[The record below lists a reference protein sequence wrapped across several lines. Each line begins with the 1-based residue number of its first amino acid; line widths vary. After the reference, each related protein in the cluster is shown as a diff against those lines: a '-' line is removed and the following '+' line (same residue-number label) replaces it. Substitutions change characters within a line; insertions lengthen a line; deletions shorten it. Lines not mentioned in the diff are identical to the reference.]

1 MDSYVNFYRDLVGGN
16 VSRPRVQDSGQI
28 QISLPFMSV
37 QVFRGMPFN
46 LPNRANRKGATSMT
60 RRSLL
65 AQTLILLLVLCAP
78 ALAVDFNFLTKD
90 KIDLTVLLAPPPEL
104 NSDAQRRDLSAVLD
118 AQRTRTAEQIKR
130 AVADNELSIFRF
142 ADVLGP
148 DFTPDRLPVTVEFF
162 KRLQSDS
169 RLIILATKDAWD
181 RKRPF
186 LVSEEVSFVGA
197 KPASVG
203 SYPSGHS
210 AFGYLTAIVL
220 AEMVPEKRS
229 ILFIRGAEY
238 GFSRVIAG
246 VHFPSDVIAG
256 HIAATVIAASL
267 MQTPTFSADFT
278 AAKSELRR
286 VLGL

>member
-1 MDSYVNFYRDLVGGN
+1 
-16 VSRPRVQDSGQI
+16 
-28 QISLPFMSV
+28 
-37 QVFRGMPFN
+37 
-46 LPNRANRKGATSMT
+46 MT

-65 AQTLILLLVLCAP
+65 AQILSALLALCAP
-78 ALAVDFNFLTKD
+78 ALAADFNYLSKD
-90 KIDLTVLLAPPPEL
+90 KVDLTVLLAPPPEL

-118 AQRTRTAEQIKR
+118 AQRTRTPEQIER
-130 AVADNELSIFRF
+130 AIADNELSIFRF

-148 DFTPDRLPVTVEFF
+148 DFTSDRLPVTVEFF

-169 RLIILATKDAWD
+169 RSIILATKDAWD

-210 AFGYLTAIVL
+210 TFGYLTAIVL

-229 ILFIRGAEY
+229 ILFVRGAEY
-238 GFSRVIAG
+238 GYNRVIAG
-246 VHFPSDVIAG
+246 VHFPSDVMAG

-267 MQTPTFSADFT
+267 MQTPTFSADLT
-278 AAKSELRR
+278 TAKSELRR